1 MCGDLACKQG
11 KGGKRGIL
19 SPTLTT
25 PPHTRTH
32 THTFLSL
39 LQNYELLRRRFRMQ
53 RDSHDDLNQK
63 LRRTEMTKNCLDT
76 DLNSLK
82 PEIKRLQAEKGNK
95 LR

>member
-1 MCGDLACKQG
+1 
-11 KGGKRGIL
+11 
-19 SPTLTT
+19 
-25 PPHTRTH
+25 
-32 THTFLSL
+32 
-39 LQNYELLRRRFRMQ
+39 MQ

>member
-1 MCGDLACKQG
+1 MDGQTYLSSLPAKN
-11 KGGKRGIL
+11 IL
-19 SPTLTT
+19 GTQLSFTNAHT
-25 PPHTRTH
+25 PH